1 VTVPMKNGQATEV
14 TLPDGDQRAGR
25 YTVTA
30 IYRKPDAS
38 VPDTMALTRF
48 RDAEGLD
55 SGDVEPVDVPPDQ
68 EDDELR
74 YLGIWRAFL
83 GMPDDS

>member
-1 VTVPMKNGQATEV
+1 MKNGQATEV

-55 SGDVEPVDVPPDQ
+55 LRDVDVPPD
-68 EDDELR
+68 EPLDHELR

-83 GMPDDS
+83 GREDA